1 MRYRLPIL
9 LMLKDQSKEPL
20 LDISYQAKM
29 LSLVKKGLSGTN
41 PELFHKMYDENVQ
54 KKFAMSV
61 YFPYSKIENK
71 KIILSSDGP
80 NAVLYFS
87 TADNKLALEFY
98 NAFIWLNHQ
107 GVFSFDKNLNC
118 KIGKLSIVNEPVILT
133 EKVLIKTMS
142 PLVVRDDNGRFLS
155 CITDDDVND
164 YNSALKHITSM
175 KLSGSNLCNLVDGL
189 VISPI
194 RTKKTVI
201 KPFDIFIEATTG
213 IFEIN
218 GNPTLIDRMIKEGIG
233 EKCGSFAGLC
243 KVMEKV

>member
-29 LSLVKKGLSGTN
+29 LSLVKRGLSGTN

-54 KKFAMSV
+54 K
-61 YFPYSKIENK
+61 N
-71 KIILSSDGP
+71 
-80 NAVLYFS
+80 FS
-87 TADNKLALEFY
+87 TAYNKLALEFY

-201 KPFDIFIEATTG
+201 KPFDIFIEVTTG